1 MKKIF
6 DNIHSMVNDVLQVL
20 DEFATAWQGNAR
32 AVGIINRLKGYL
44 PDIEYVNTSMVLYS
58 KPFTRRKQELK
69 PEIIRMA
76 KLIVSSFLVAF
87 TDGIALEERHRIPL
101 LIKNI
106 SRYRMAKLYESMVE
120 LAKITEVYNSE
131 LIRSGLPANMLE
143 QFNSAIEETKQLL
156 DMPREANTRRKNSS
170 KGKEVAIH
178 EVMLILR
185 NELDPLIMLLGV
197 DNPELERRYKI
208 ARRWLKPQGGRKRKE
223 GDADSDS
230 ANQEPT
236 SPIN

>member
-1 MKKIF
+1 
-6 DNIHSMVNDVLQVL
+6 
-20 DEFATAWQGNAR
+20 
-32 AVGIINRLKGYL
+32 
-44 PDIEYVNTSMVLYS
+44 
-58 KPFTRRKQELK
+58 
-69 PEIIRMA
+69 
-76 KLIVSSFLVAF
+76 
-87 TDGIALEERHRIPL
+87 
-101 LIKNI
+101 
-106 SRYRMAKLYESMVE
+106 MVE
-120 LAKITEVYNSE
+120 LAKITEVYNAE
-131 LIRSGLPANMLE
+131 LIRSGLPSNMLE
-143 QFNSAIEETKQLL
+143 QFNSAIEESKQLL
-156 DMPREANTRRKNSS
+156 YMLREANTRRKNSS
-170 KGKEVAIH
+170 QGKEVAIH